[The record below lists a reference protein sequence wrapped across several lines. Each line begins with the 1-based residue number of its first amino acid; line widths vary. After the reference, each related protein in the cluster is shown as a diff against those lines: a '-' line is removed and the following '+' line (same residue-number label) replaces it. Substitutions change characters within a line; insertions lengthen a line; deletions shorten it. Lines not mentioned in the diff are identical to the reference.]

1 MPDLIN
7 AQDGELIPT
16 TNPAYKNINN
26 GGMQC
31 GEYVNRI
38 AGTSFGDTLAQKKQ
52 VAPSTTGTV

>member
-1 MPDLIN
+1 MPNLIN
-7 AQDGELIPT
+7 AEVGTLIPT

-38 AGTSFGDTLAQKKQ
+38 TGTTYGDTLAQKKLIGNE
-52 VAPSTTGTV
+52 STG